1 MRNTRLS
8 HDQATRRSLLR
19 SAAGAGG
26 LLLLGAGDLL
36 AADVTPPMAEGPF
49 HPFGG
54 GAGPAGDRRIR
65 RWTDSDVDL
74 TFVSDNPGT
83 AQGYVAYVTGKV
95 VDEDGRGV
103 AGARVEVWQAC
114 ASGRYNHRSDPTRDW
129 LDPYFQYSAAL
140 TTGADGSYRIRTIVP
155 GAYRNDPS
163 WVRPPHVHARV
174 SAPGFRR
181 LTTQLFFAGVPYWFD
196 RRWRTPSEL
205 AVLNAQDYLFAALH
219 PRDRALVTTSARR
232 ALASESA
239 TFTRN
244 SFVCPWDVTLVR
256 SGVTG
261 VAAATPELP
270 D

>member
-1 MRNTRLS
+1 MT
-8 HDQATRRSLLR
+8 HDLAARRALLR
-19 SAAGAGG
+19 TAAGAGG

-36 AADVTPPMAEGPF
+36 AQDSSTGRTPPMAEGPF

-54 GAGPAGDRRIR
+54 GSGPGGDRRIR
-65 RWTDSDVDL
+65 RWTDNDVDL

-95 VDEDGRGV
+95 LDEAGRGV

-114 ASGRYNHRSDPTRDW
+114 ASGRYNHRSDPSREW
-129 LDPYFQYSAAL
+129 LDPFFQYSAVL
-140 TTGADGSYRIRTIVP
+140 TTDAAGSYRVRTIVP
-155 GAYRNDPS
+155 GAYRNDPT

-174 SAPGFRR
+174 TANGYRR
-181 LTTQLFFAGVPYWFD
+181 LTTQLFFQDVPYWFN
-196 RRWRTPSEL
+196 RRWWTARDLES
-205 AVLNAQDYLFAALH
+205 LNAQDFLFGALA
-219 PRDRALVTTSARR
+219 PRDRALVLTRARR

-239 TFTRN
+239 TFARN

-256 SGVTG
+256 TG
-261 VAAATPELP
+261 ATPAALATPELP